1 MEVGGRFAFQ
11 ANACRLSSMMLENDK
26 PYVVMGLLDYDS
38 IAYAI
43 GERIVAL
50 GGRVIYTAQSERM
63 SRIFLERGARAAAR
77 AREDL
82 DVRYCDVTIDDEI
95 RALFEGTGPIAGVV
109 HSIAYANPRTCLGE
123 ELHTDAVNDI
133 LLSYHISAVS
143 FAQVLRHAAPRMP
156 EGGAAVA
163 LTFDTGRIYP
173 FYNWMGVH
181 KSALEAVTRALARR
195 HGQDLVRV
203 NAVSAGPLASKAA
216 SKIPGFGKFDKIWGA
231 SSPLPWDTVADK
243 EEVANAAAFL
253 LSPLARKITGQIL
266 YVDGGASI
274 VAGELQPFELS
285 PDRRDPPT

>member
-1 MEVGGRFAFQ
+1 
-11 ANACRLSSMMLENDK
+11 MMLANDK

-43 GERIVAL
+43 GEKIAAL

-77 AREDL
+77 ARADL
-82 DVRYCDVTIDDEI
+82 DVRYCDVTVDAEI
-95 RALFEGTGPIAGVV
+95 QALFEGTGAIAGVV
-109 HSIAYANPRTCLGE
+109 HSIAYANPKTCLGE
-123 ELHTDAVNDI
+123 EFHTEAVDDI
-133 LLSYHISAVS
+133 LLSYKISAVS

-163 LTFDTGRIYP
+163 LTFDTRHVYP

-181 KSALEAVTRALARR
+181 KAALEAATRALARR
-195 HGQDLVRV
+195 HGKDLVRV

-231 SSPLPWDTVADK
+231 SSPLPWDTVGDK
-243 EEVANAAAFL
+243 EEVANAVAFL
-253 LSPLARKITGQIL
+253 LGPMSRKITGQIL
-266 YVDGGASI
+266 TVDGGASI
-274 VAGELQPFELS
+274 VAGELQPHELPS
-285 PDRRDPPT
+285 GRPGGGASIQA

>member
-1 MEVGGRFAFQ
+1 MI
-11 ANACRLSSMMLENDK
+11 STDK

-43 GERIVAL
+43 GEKIVSL

-82 DVRYCDVTIDDEI
+82 DVRYCDITVEDEI
-95 RALFEGTGPIAGVV
+95 QSLFAGTGPIAGVV
-109 HSIAYANPRTCLGE
+109 HSIAYANPKTCLGDE
-123 ELHTDAVNDI
+123 FHTDAIDDV
-133 LLSYHISAVS
+133 LLSYKISAVS
-143 FAQVLRHAAPRMP
+143 FARVVKHAIAYMP
-156 EGGAAVA
+156 DGGAALA
-163 LTFDTGRIYP
+163 LTFDTSRIYP
-173 FYNWMGVH
+173 YYNWMGVH
-181 KSALEAVTRALARR
+181 KAALEAVTRALARR

-216 SKIPGFGKFDKIWGA
+216 SKIPGFGKFDVIWGA

-253 LSPLARKITGQIL
+253 LGPMSRKITGQIL

-274 VAGELQPFELS
+274 IAGGLQPFELS
-285 PDRRDPPT
+285 PDRRPADSSDSP